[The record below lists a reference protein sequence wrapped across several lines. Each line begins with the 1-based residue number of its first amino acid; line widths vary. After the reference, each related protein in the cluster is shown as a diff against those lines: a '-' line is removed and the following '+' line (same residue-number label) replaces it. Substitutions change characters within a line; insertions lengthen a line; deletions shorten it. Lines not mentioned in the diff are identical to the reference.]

1 MTVGSQAAAP
11 AKPWAQQQLDYE
23 RAWRFGTG
31 EGQRVAVIDT
41 GVSKNP
47 RLTVVAGGDYV
58 DKAGD
63 GTTDCDA
70 HGSVV
75 ASIIGAKPSAADRTG
90 YAGVAPGAQILSIR
104 QYSAHYRPAAA
115 PVAGRPEVV
124 GYGNVATLASAVVWA
139 ADSGASIINIS
150 EAACG
155 LAGQPLAKDAVL
167 GAALQYAVDVKDVV
181 VVAAAGNTQPGTE
194 CAVQNDPTGAPP
206 RISTVASPAWYDDYV
221 LTVGSVDRNGDPSDF
236 SLAGPWVDVAAP
248 GTEIVSLNPASA
260 DPPLV
265 ERVGGPSGQQP
276 IQGTSFAAPYVAG
289 TVALVRQH
297 LPTLTARQV
306 MARVEATARAPAG
319 GWNPRVGHGV
329 VDPVAAV
336 TDVLPADVAPAV
348 NRASIPL
355 PALPALAATDTRPR
369 TVAFVGSAAGL
380 GAVLVTYAVLDAV
393 RRSRRH
399 RT

>member
-1 MTVGSQAAAP
+1 MTVGSQAAVP

-124 GYGNVATLASAVVWA
+124 GYGNVATLASAV
-139 ADSGASIINIS
+139 D
-150 EAACG
+150 
-155 LAGQPLAKDAVL
+155 
-167 GAALQYAVDVKDVV
+167 
-181 VVAAAGNTQPGTE
+181 
-194 CAVQNDPTGAPP
+194 APP
-206 RISTVASPAWYDDYV
+206 T
-221 LTVGSVDRNGDPSDF
+221 
-236 SLAGPWVDVAAP
+236 AA
-248 GTEIVSLNPASA
+248 
-260 DPPLV
+260 
-265 ERVGGPSGQQP
+265 
-276 IQGTSFAAPYVAG
+276 
-289 TVALVRQH
+289 
-297 LPTLTARQV
+297 
-306 MARVEATARAPAG
+306 
-319 GWNPRVGHGV
+319 
-329 VDPVAAV
+329 
-336 TDVLPADVAPAV
+336 
-348 NRASIPL
+348 
-355 PALPALAATDTRPR
+355 
-369 TVAFVGSAAGL
+369 
-380 GAVLVTYAVLDAV
+380 
-393 RRSRRH
+393 RRSSTSRRRPAAWPVSPWR
-399 RT
+399 RTPCSGPPCSTPST